1 MIVFLND
8 IGKVSLIL
16 EILLLQILPIIVEFP
31 YLMAKAIFSL
41 LRLTS
46 SDLMNIYPFLSNIIM
61 STNPLFHPSNSPT
74 KTTRPTKAVNE
85 APTHVRLTHN
95 TFDNSYFNFKTQRY
109 GKYEPF
115 WWKVCTAG
123 DNEPYS
129 NSHNV
134 RSLPFASPVLSP
146 MKLNKDYFQVPMYAI
161 QPNAWDY
168 IFKNPNQGDDV
179 PLDAQNLLPL
189 YSGDTSIFE
198 LFNWSLSYI
207 AYNSGQYDRSILSSA
222 ILVFVMYEN
231 FLSSGSLLYS
241 LGYKINPVFL
251 DTSQTE
257 PIYMSYDQVF
267 DKYFTGNH
275 YKVIFEF
282 DDPDS
287 PTGFRRVTFSTGPDS
302 QIYTS
307 DYHVDSFTFVSLLR
321 SHFGQIVEFVADEE
335 NSYDSFEC
343 QLGFLDV
350 RPSDDDSVNYLRM
363 DVVNAY
369 QLACA
374 QYYVNPRVDFLYNAQ
389 LYRDNF
395 VQLIRELFTLSSSGT
410 LNIESFDY
418 NGIPV
423 LYDYF
428 SSKYYSHIT
437 DVMSFYPDDT
447 TVNLASILAL
457 GKVLYYLFGYQ
468 DQLRFGD
475 YLADSRTQ
483 ALGYGEPGSDSVQV
497 YDDSISVTD
506 MSQKLVLQRFRGA
519 VAHLDNTAEDYLETM
534 FHEQLPPDYH
544 YPKFIVHSEFGIAGD
559 EISNTTSDNQGN
571 IVTNLKSGDD
581 TAEFNIDVS
590 VNSILI
596 GISYISVPAVYSQIK
611 ERSYFH
617 RDRYDM
623 FQPMLQYFGDQGI
636 YNREVSDFIPN
647 PSDAYGYTS
656 RNGEYKQR
664 MSQCSG
670 AFLTTLRSWIFTL
683 DLPLFAGESSMPR
696 LAHTQS
702 PLAIRTFD
710 FEFNRFLGRQT
721 GVSLGTGFHFIMQ
734 YNNKNVDNRP
744 MDVNPLP
751 LYPSNSL

>member
-1 MIVFLND
+1 M
-8 IGKVSLIL
+8 
-16 EILLLQILPIIVEFP
+16 P
-31 YLMAKAIFSL
+31 
-41 LRLTS
+41 
-46 SDLMNIYPFLSNIIM
+46 
-61 STNPLFHPSNSPT
+61 NPLFQANNSPT
-74 KTTRPTKAVNE
+74 RTTRPTKAVNE
-85 APTHVRLTHN
+85 APTHVKLTHN

-134 RSLPFASPVLSP
+134 RSLPFSSPVLSP

-179 PLDAQNLLPL
+179 PFDAQNLFSLFRVGSSDSVFNL
-189 YSGDTSIFE
+189 FKWSLDVLNGISSGDEIDSSIV
-198 LFNWSLSYI
+198 SR
-207 AYNSGQYDRSILSSA
+207 AM
-222 ILVFVMYEN
+222 LVFIMYEN
-231 FLSSGSLLYS
+231 LLSSGSLLFS
-241 LGYKINPVFL
+241 LGYKINPLFYENF
-251 DTSQTE
+251 DTLNR
-257 PIYMSYDQVF
+257 PKSYDEVF
-267 DKYFTGNH
+267 DDYFIGNDF
-275 YKVIFEF
+275 YASFLF
-282 DDPDS
+282 DDPDQPS
-287 PTGFRRVTFSTGPDS
+287 GTRRVSFHTGPDEVS
-302 QIYTS
+302 FAV
-307 DYHVDSFTFVSLLR
+307 DYQVDAFTFVSILR
-321 SHFGQIVEFVADEE
+321 SHFGALDQFEFALNGGISVYSVEFGEIDNVASGEDA
-335 NSYDSFEC
+335 
-343 QLGFLDV
+343 
-350 RPSDDDSVNYLRM
+350 DDAVDYIRM
-363 DVVNAY
+363 DVINAY

-395 VQLIRELFTLSSSGT
+395 VQLLRDLYSMYYPDQVLS
-410 LNIESFDY
+410 IESFDY

-428 SSKYYSHIT
+428 SSRYYNTISA
-437 DVMSFYPDDT
+437 VMANSNSSNSLPVD
-447 TVNLASILAL
+447 SIYQL
-457 GKVLYYLFGYQ
+457 GRILYYLFGYQ

-475 YLADSRTQ
+475 YLVDSRTQ
-483 ALGYGEPGSDSVQV
+483 ALGYGEPGSDAVQV

-519 VAHLDNTAEDYLETM
+519 VAHLDNSAEDYLETM
-534 FHEQLPPDYH
+534 FHEKLPPDYH

-559 EISNTTSDNQGN
+559 EVSNTTSDDQGN

-581 TAEFNIDVS
+581 TAEFNIDIS
-590 VNSILI
+590 INSILI
-596 GISYISVPAVYSQIK
+596 GISYVSIPGVYCQIK
-611 ERSYFH
+611 ERSYMH

-636 YNREVSDFIPN
+636 YNREVSDFIQN
-647 PSDAYGYTS
+647 PTDVYGYTS

-670 AFLTTLRSWIFTL
+670 AFLTSLRSWLFTI
-683 DLPLFAGESSMPR
+683 DLPAFAGESSMPR
-696 LAHTQS
+696 LANTQS

-710 FEFNRFLGRQT
+710 FEFNRFLRRQT

>member
-1 MIVFLND
+1 M
-8 IGKVSLIL
+8 
-16 EILLLQILPIIVEFP
+16 P
-31 YLMAKAIFSL
+31 
-41 LRLTS
+41 
-46 SDLMNIYPFLSNIIM
+46 
-61 STNPLFHPSNSPT
+61 NPLFQANNSPT
-74 KTTRPTKAVNE
+74 RTTRPTKSVNE

-134 RSLPFASPVLSP
+134 RSLPFSSPVLSP

-179 PLDAQNLLPL
+179 PLDSQNLFPL
-189 YSGDTSIFE
+189 GRHDDSIFV
-198 LFNWSLSYI
+198 LFNWALDVIQRNSESPVSEDLLSV
-207 AYNSGQYDRSILSSA
+207 AV
-222 ILVFVMYEN
+222 LVFIMYEN
-231 FLSSGSLLYS
+231 LLSSGSLLFS
-241 LGYKINPVFL
+241 LGYKINPLFYDYYDDSARPL
-251 DTSQTE
+251 
-257 PIYMSYDQVF
+257 SYDEVF
-267 DKYFTGNH
+267 DKYFSSNT
-275 YKVIFEF
+275 FSAAFDF

-287 PTGFRRVTFSTGPDS
+287 PSGIRRVSFACGVGA
-302 QIYTS
+302 S
-307 DYHVDSFTFVSLLR
+307 DAAPTYVVDAFTFASILR
-321 SHFGQIVEFVADEE
+321 SHFGQLVSFQVLTNRFSPFSVDFGTLG
-335 NSYDSFEC
+335 SFDSE
-343 QLGFLDV
+343 
-350 RPSDDDSVNYLRM
+350 SDDSVSYIRM
-363 DVVNAY
+363 DVINAY

-395 VQLIRELFTLSSSGT
+395 VQLVRDLYPEIYPEQYLT
-410 LNIESFDY
+410 IASFDY

-428 SSKYYSHIT
+428 SMKYYNIL
-437 DVMSFYPDDT
+437 
-447 TVNLASILAL
+447 TVAL
-457 GKVLYYLFGYQ
+457 SNPRADEQMLPEYVFGIGKILYYLFGYQ

-475 YLADSRTQ
+475 YLVDSRTQ

-497 YDDSISVTD
+497 YDDSVSVTD

-519 VAHLDNTAEDYLETM
+519 VAHLDNSAEDYLETM
-534 FHEQLPPDYH
+534 FHETLPPDYH

-559 EISNTTSDNQGN
+559 EVSNTTSDNQGN

-581 TAEFNIDVS
+581 TAEFNIDIS

-596 GISYISVPAVYSQIK
+596 GISYISIPGVYCQIK
-611 ERSYFH
+611 ERPYMH

-636 YNREVSDFIPN
+636 YNREVSDFINN
-647 PSDAYGYTS
+647 PTDVYGYTS

-670 AFLTTLRSWIFTL
+670 AFLTSLRSWLFTI
-683 DLPLFAGESSMPR
+683 DLPAFAGESSMPR
-696 LAHTQS
+696 LSNTQS

-710 FEFNRFLGRQT
+710 FEFNRFLSRQT

>member
-1 MIVFLND
+1 
-8 IGKVSLIL
+8 
-16 EILLLQILPIIVEFP
+16 
-31 YLMAKAIFSL
+31 MA
-41 LRLTS
+41 
-46 SDLMNIYPFLSNIIM
+46 
-61 STNPLFHPSNSPT
+61 NPLFQANNSPT
-74 KTTRPTKAVNE
+74 RTTRPTKAVNE

-134 RSLPFASPVLSP
+134 RSLPFSSPILSP

-179 PLDAQNLLPL
+179 PLDCQNLFSLSAS
-189 YSGDTSIFE
+189 SGDSIFT
-198 LFNWSLSYI
+198 LFNWALSIFISYYDGSNANI
-207 AYNSGQYDRSILSSA
+207 DRSVLSVA
-222 ILVFVMYEN
+222 MLVFIMYEN
-231 FLSSGSLLYS
+231 LLSSGSLLYS
-241 LGYKINPVFL
+241 LGYKINPVFSRF
-251 DTSQTE
+251 DENEQRDF
-257 PIYMSYDQVF
+257 SYDEVF
-267 DKYFTGNH
+267 DLWFSNNSFFAE
-275 YKVIFEF
+275 FEF

-287 PTGFRRVTFSTGPDS
+287 VSGSRLISFACGSEASIFDATYV
-302 QIYTS
+302 
-307 DYHVDSFTFVSLLR
+307 VDSFTFASVLR
-321 SHFGQIVEFVADEE
+321 SHFGQLVEFSIGD
-335 NSYDSFEC
+335 NPDF
-343 QLGFLDV
+343 LPFIWNPGFLEV
-350 RPSDDDSVNYLRM
+350 TANAIGAGADDAVDYIRM
-363 DVVNAY
+363 DVINAY

-395 VQLIRELFTLSSSGT
+395 VQLVRDLYNSVSEGADLTIA
-410 LNIESFDY
+410 SFDY

-428 SSKYYSHIT
+428 SNRYYNYIT
-437 DVMSFYPDDT
+437 NIMSSSP
-447 TVNLASILAL
+447 SIDGGINEQPIYAL
-457 GKVLYYLFGYQ
+457 GKVLYYLFGFQ

-475 YLADSRTQ
+475 YLVDSRTQ

-497 YDDSISVTD
+497 FDDAVSVTD

-519 VAHLDNTAEDYLETM
+519 VAHLDNSAEDYLETM
-534 FHEQLPPDYH
+534 FHEKLPPDYH
-544 YPKFIVHSEFGIAGD
+544 YPKYIVHSEFGIAGD
-559 EISNTTSDNQGN
+559 EVSNTTTDNQGN

-596 GISYISVPAVYSQIK
+596 GISYISIPGVYCQIK
-611 ERSYFH
+611 ERSYMH

-636 YNREVSDFIPN
+636 YNREVSDFIDY
-647 PSDAYGYTS
+647 PSDVYGYTS

-670 AFLTTLRSWIFTL
+670 AFLTSLRSWLFTV
-683 DLPLFAGESSMPR
+683 DLPAFAGESSMPR
-696 LAHTQS
+696 FANTQS

-710 FEFNRFLGRQT
+710 FEFNRFLRRQT